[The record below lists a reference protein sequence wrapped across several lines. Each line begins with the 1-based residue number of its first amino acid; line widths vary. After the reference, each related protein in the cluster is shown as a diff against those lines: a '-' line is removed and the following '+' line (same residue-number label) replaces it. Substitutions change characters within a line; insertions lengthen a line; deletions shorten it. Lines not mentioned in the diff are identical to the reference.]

1 MPEQQENQTEVF
13 HLKAPFKPTGDQ
25 PQAIEALVQG
35 LKAGDKDQTLL
46 GVTGSGKTF
55 TMANIIAQ
63 CNRPTLILEP
73 NKTLASQICTEMRG
87 FFPDDAVEYFVS
99 YYDYYQPEA
108 YIPSTDTYIEKDS
121 AINDEI
127 DRLRHSATAA
137 LSERRD
143 VIIVASVSCIYSL
156 GDPIDYRSM
165 VISLRPGMQM
175 ERDELCQK
183 LVTLQYERNDVNFVR
198 NKFRVHGD
206 IVDIYLAYMSE
217 LAIRVEFFGDE
228 IDRITEFNPL
238 TGAKQNVVKHVA
250 IFPASHY
257 IVSAEKKA
265 AALEK
270 IRAECDAQVKQFTA
284 EGKLI
289 EAQRIAQRTNYDIE
303 MLNEVGMCKGIENY
317 SAVLSGRAPGSMPTT
332 LLDYFPDDFLL
343 FVDESHVTLPQVR
356 AMYGGD
362 YARKKTLVEY
372 GFRLPSAFD
381 NRPLKFEEVESKL
394 NQMIFVSAT
403 PGDYERQNS
412 TQVAQ
417 QVIRPTGLLDPL
429 ISVRPVEGQVVDLL
443 GEINTRIQRHERVLV
458 TTLTKK
464 MAEDLTDY
472 LTEQGIKV
480 KYMHH
485 EVDTFER
492 MEIIKDLRL
501 GSIDVVVGI
510 NLLREGLDLP
520 EVSLVA
526 ILDADK
532 EGFLRSETSLIQ
544 TIGRAARNANGV
556 VLMYADEVTP
566 SMERAIMET
575 ERRRAIQDAYNKEHG
590 ITPKTIVKAIGGGLE
605 ISMSEENKK
614 MRQHRMSRAE
624 REQTI
629 TRLTRE
635 MKEAARLLQFEHAA
649 FLRDEIEKLQ
659 RGEDPTADTS
669 TRRAAE
675 KQRKTGRGRRSYK
688 K

>member
-1 MPEQQENQTEVF
+1 MADEKFELVSSYQ
-13 HLKAPFKPTGDQ
+13 PTGDQ
-25 PQAIEALVQG
+25 PQAIETLVKG
-35 LKAGDKDQTLL
+35 VERGDRCQTLL
-46 GVTGSGKTF
+46 GVTGSRKTF
-55 TMANIIAQ
+55 TMANVIAR

-73 NKTLASQICTEMRG
+73 NKTLASQICTEMRS

-175 ERDELCQK
+175 ERDDLCKK
-183 LVTLQYERNDVNFVR
+183 LVTLQYERNDINFIR

-206 IVDIYLAYMSE
+206 TVDIYLAYMSD

-317 SAVLSGRAPGSMPTT
+317 SAVLSGRKPGRMPTT

-394 NQMIFVSAT
+394 NQMVFVSAT
-403 PGDYERQNS
+403 PGEYERRNS
-412 TQVAQ
+412 TRIAQ

-492 MEIIKDLRL
+492 MEIIKDLRV
-501 GSIDVVVGI
+501 GAIDVIVGI

-520 EVSLVA
+520 EVSLIA

-532 EGFLRSETSLIQ
+532 EGFLRNVRSITQIA
-544 TIGRAARNANGV
+544 GRAARHSNGNV
-556 VLMYADEVTP
+556 ILYADHCTD
-566 SMERAIMET
+566 SMRYAIEQSN
-575 ERRRAIQDAYNKEHG
+575 RRREKQLAYNEEHG
-590 ITPKTIVKAIGGGLE
+590 ITPKQIKRARNAALLGTGNTNADDEVKVPKAYVEPSNSSIAADPVVQYMSKPQMEKAI
-605 ISMSEENKK
+605 
-614 MRQHRMSRAE
+614 E
-624 REQTI
+624 R
-629 TRLTRE
+629 TRKL
-635 MKEAARLLQFEHAA
+635 MQEAARKLEFIEAA
-649 FLRDEIEKLQ
+649 QYRDELLKMEEMMKE
-659 RGEDPTADTS
+659 RW
-669 TRRAAE
+669 
-675 KQRKTGRGRRSYK
+675 
-688 K
+688 

>member
-1 MPEQQENQTEVF
+1 MADETF
-13 HLKAPFKPTGDQ
+13 HLVSDYAPTGDQ
-25 PQAIEALVQG
+25 PQAIQQLVEG
-35 LKAGDKDQTLL
+35 VERGDRCQTLL

-55 TMANIIAQ
+55 TMANVIAQ
-63 CNRPTLILEP
+63 CNRPTLVLAH
-73 NKTLASQICTEMRG
+73 NKTLAAQLCTEFRS
-87 FFPDDAVEYFVS
+87 FFPDNAVEYFVS

-175 ERDELCQK
+175 ERDELCKK

-238 TGAKQNVVKHVA
+238 TGSKQNVVKHVA

-303 MLNEVGMCKGIENY
+303 MLNEVGICKGIENY

-332 LLDYFPDDFLL
+332 LLDYFPEDFLL

-403 PGDYERQNS
+403 PGEYERRNS
-412 TQVAQ
+412 SQVAQ
-417 QVIRPTGLLDPL
+417 QVIRPTGLLDPV

-443 GEINTRIQRHERVLV
+443 GEINARIQRQERV
-458 TTLTKK
+458 
-464 MAEDLTDY
+464 
-472 LTEQGIKV
+472 
-480 KYMHH
+480 
-485 EVDTFER
+485 
-492 MEIIKDLRL
+492 
-501 GSIDVVVGI
+501 
-510 NLLREGLDLP
+510 P

-544 TIGRAARNANGV
+544 TIGRAARNAEGMV
-556 VLMYADEVTP
+556 IMYADVVTD
-566 SMERAIMET
+566 SMERAITET
-575 ERRRAIQDAYNKEHG
+575 ERRRAIQMAYNEEHG
-590 ITPKTIVKAIGGGLE
+590 IVPKTIVKAIADSIE
-605 ISMSEENKK
+605 ISDKAENAKRNTRRMGK
-614 MRQHRMSRAE
+614 ME
-624 REQTI
+624 REAAI
-629 TRLTRE
+629 ERLTRE
-635 MKEAARLLQFEHAA
+635 MKEAAKLLEFEHAA
-649 FLRDEIEKLQ
+649 FLRDQIDRLR
-659 RGEDPTADTS
+659 RGENPTVDS
-669 TRRAAE
+669 AAE
-675 KQRKTGRGRRSYK
+675 NERKQNHAQTQRKGRKYLGKR
-688 K
+688 

>member
-1 MPEQQENQTEVF
+1 MAEEKF
-13 HLKAPFKPTGDQ
+13 HLVSSYAPTGDQ
-25 PQAIEALVQG
+25 PQAIAQLVEG
-35 LKAGDKDQTLL
+35 VERGDRCQTLL

-55 TMANIIAQ
+55 TMANVIAQ
-63 CNRPTLILEP
+63 CNRPTLVLAH
-73 NKTLASQICTEMRG
+73 NKTLAAQLCTEFRS
-87 FFPDDAVEYFVS
+87 FFPDNAVEYFVS

-175 ERDELCQK
+175 ERDELCEK
-183 LVTLQYERNDVNFVR
+183 LVTLQYERNDVNFIR

-257 IVSAEKKA
+257 IVSADKKA
-265 AALEK
+265 AAIEK
-270 IRAECDAQVKQFTA
+270 IRAECDAQVKQFTS

-289 EAQRIAQRTNYDIE
+289 EAQRIQQRTNYDIE
-303 MLNEVGMCKGIENY
+303 MLTEVGICKGIENY

-403 PGDYERQNS
+403 PGEYERKNS

-429 ISVRPVEGQVVDLL
+429 ISVRPVEGQVTDLL
-443 GEINTRIQRHERVLV
+443 GEINARIERHERVLV

-472 LTEQGIKV
+472 FTEQGIKV

-492 MEIIKDLRL
+492 MEIIK
-501 GSIDVVVGI
+501 
-510 NLLREGLDLP
+510 
-520 EVSLVA
+520 
-526 ILDADK
+526 
-532 EGFLRSETSLIQ
+532 
-544 TIGRAARNANGV
+544 
-556 VLMYADEVTP
+556 
-566 SMERAIMET
+566 
-575 ERRRAIQDAYNKEHG
+575 HH
-590 ITPKTIVKAIGGGLE
+590 
-605 ISMSEENKK
+605 
-614 MRQHRMSRAE
+614 RQRYPVPAG
-624 REQTI
+624 QY
-629 TRLTRE
+629 
-635 MKEAARLLQFEHAA
+635 
-649 FLRDEIEKLQ
+649 Q
-659 RGEDPTADTS
+659 RGGQPG
-669 TRRAAE
+669 
-675 KQRKTGRGRRSYK
+675 KFQ
-688 K
+688 